1 MQVSELA
8 AFHITPSKQALR
20 LLAVTPDQ
28 HLAQHTVPAHQ
39 IAVLL
44 SALLEGAV
52 SKEGLSQLANQAVSD
67 ELVHLLANTDIRTGQ
82 LCLCNSA
89 YEPVPL
95 VLLLY
100 LQSILWPRG
109 VCAYVNDIPSHYT
122 QTCALCC
129 TAQCSYTKA

>member
-1 MQVSELA
+1 M
-8 AFHITPSKQALR
+8 H
-20 LLAVTPDQ
+20 
-28 HLAQHTVPAHQ
+28 AHQ

-89 YEPVPL
+89 CEPVPL
-95 VLLLY
+95 VLLPY
-100 LQSILWPRG
+100 FSPYSG
-109 VCAYVNDIPSHYT
+109 PAVSVHM
-122 QTCALCC
+122 
-129 TAQCSYTKA
+129 